1 MPIITVKVVKDV
13 VLTSPEQKRELLKKM
28 TDTFISVVGDVARPY
43 TYCIIEET
51 PQLEWSIAGRPLPDL
66 PFLYGPE
73 YAAMHK
79 NANEIMRKF
88 VESQTN
94 PPTAPTSGQSQ
105 SEQNKQIMRRMIE
118 EVWNQGNLATAD
130 ELFAPDHTSP
140 SAPQLPPGSDGVKM
154 LVKMF
159 REAMP
164 DYHMDID
171 FMVADESQVTGR
183 FTQSGTHT
191 GGDLMGMKASGR
203 KATWT
208 EIGVLKIKNGKIVES
223 WYEVDMLSMI
233 QQLNGTKK

>member
-1 MPIITVKVVKDV
+1 MPIITIQAIEGV
-13 VLTSPEQKRELLKKM
+13 VLTSPEQKRDLLQKM
-28 TDTFISVVGDVARPY
+28 TDTFISVVGEVARPY
-43 TYCIIEET
+43 TYCIIQET
-51 PQLEWSIAGRPLPDL
+51 PLMEWSIAGRPLPDL

-79 NANEIMRKF
+79 TSNDIMRKF
-88 VESQTN
+88 VESQPST
-94 PPTAPTSGQSQ
+94 PPAKSSNGNSA
-105 SEQNKQIMRRMIE
+105 EHNKQIMRRMIE
-118 EVWNQGNLATAD
+118 EIWNQGNLATAD

-140 SAPQLPPGSDGVKM
+140 SAPQLPPGAEGVKI

-171 FMVADESQVTGR
+171 LIVADDTQVTAR

-191 GGDLMGMKASGR
+191 GGDLLGMKASGR

-208 EIGVLKIKNGKIVES
+208 EIGVLKIKDDKIVQS

-233 QQLNGTKK
+233 QQLSGTKQ